1 MTRPRSR
8 FAPTRSLLVF
18 AAATLAAA
26 CRQPPASDHLE
37 AKNAV
42 GPYSA
47 AVVAEGRLLF
57 LSGKIGTPGGTFA
70 DEMNGALDAVSTDL
84 ARAGATVADVVSVNV
99 YLTDMALFDE
109 MNRLYAARI
118 PAPFPARTTVA
129 VSSLPK
135 GARVELQAVAHL
147 H

>member
-1 MTRPRSR
+1 MERTRRRPAR
-8 FAPTRSLLVF
+8 TRSLLV
-18 AAATLAAA
+18 AAATLACA
-26 CRQPPASDHLE
+26 CHSPPVQDHFE

-57 LSGKIGTPGGTFA
+57 LSGKIGSPGGPFA
-70 DEMNGALDAVSTDL
+70 DEMNGALDAVAADL
-84 ARAGATVADVVSVNV
+84 SRAGATFADLVSVNV

-118 PAPFPARTTVA
+118 PAPYPARTTVSVTA
-129 VSSLPK
+129 LPK
-135 GARVELQAVAHL
+135 AARVELQAVAHI